1 MYNDHMPRFD
11 NHASCSDHD
20 PDLWFPQ
27 EKPGNRSWSRT
38 PEAMKAREICSNCP
52 ALQECLDYS
61 LKYTGLYGIW
71 AGLDWYER
79 ADIQKWAESIPVLMT
94 NTIPHYFR
102 EGVTRDE

>member
-1 MYNDHMPRFD
+1 MPRFE

-27 EKPGNRSWSRT
+27 EKAGTKSWSRT
-38 PEAMKAREICSNCP
+38 PEAMRAREICSTCP

-61 LKYTGLYGIW
+61 LQYSGLYGIW

-79 ADIQKWAESIPVLMT
+79 ADIQKWSESIPVLMT
-94 NTIPHYFR
+94 STIPHYFR
-102 EGVTRDE
+102 EGVARDE